1 MSLLKEQ
8 ISHAQTKGTTITP
21 QEARQIMDSTDKYVL
36 LDVRSPSEYKQK
48 HINGSKLIPV
58 AELNTRVA
66 TELPDKHIPVFV
78 YCQSGTRASRVVKT
92 LREMGYTNVLSIG
105 GIMNWPYET
114 VRE

>member
-1 MSLLKEQ
+1 MSLLKELF
-8 ISHAQTKGTTITP
+8 SRAQTKSPTITP
-21 QEARQIMDSTDKYVL
+21 QEARQMMNGSDKYIL
-36 LDVRSPSEYKQK
+36 LDVRSPGEYRQK
-48 HINGSKLIPV
+48 HISGAKLIPV

-66 TELPDKHIPVFV
+66 TELPDKHIPVLV
-78 YCQSGTRASRVVKT
+78 YCQSGVRASRAVKT